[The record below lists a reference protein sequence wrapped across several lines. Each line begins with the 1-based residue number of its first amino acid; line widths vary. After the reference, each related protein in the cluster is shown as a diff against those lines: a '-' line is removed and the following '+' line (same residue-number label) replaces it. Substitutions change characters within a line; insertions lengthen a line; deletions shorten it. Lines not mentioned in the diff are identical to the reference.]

1 MSVLRLENVSHRYL
15 PQGAPTLDGI
25 DLRVAD
31 GEMLSIVGPSG
42 SGKSTLLRV
51 AAGLTAP
58 ASGRVHVGGSDV
70 TDQPAEQRGLTAM
83 FQQPHLFTHLSV
95 LDNVAFGPRLRGV
108 SRREARES
116 ARRYLSLVHLGDL
129 GGRRTRELSGGQQQR
144 VALARALATEERV
157 LLLDE
162 PFSALDAGLRRS
174 MHELLREVRAALS
187 PTILMVTHDLDE
199 AALADRVAVLADGRL
214 EQVAT
219 VPALYR
225 RPASVVVARL
235 LGGFNE
241 IPGRVQ
247 DGHHLSRW
255 GSVPLPADCGAQGS
269 AALLVRREQL
279 LAVPPGDLEDDTAG
293 LADAG
298 LRVTVVSVASAGA
311 RQVATV
317 EPCRSRGGTIASEPS
332 GRVEVELPL
341 GTLVAPGQELDLR
354 LNTQQPVWAVRG
366 PDVGDALVQAP
377 TR

>member
-1 MSVLRLENVSHRYL
+1 MSVLRLETLSHRYHA
-15 PQGAPTLDGI
+15 QGAPTLEGI

-51 AAGLTAP
+51 TAGLTTP

-95 LDNVAFGPRLRGV
+95 LDNVAFGPRLRGA
-108 SRREARES
+108 SRREARET
-116 ARRYLSLVHLGDL
+116 ARRYLSLVHLTDL

-174 MHELLREVRAALS
+174 MHDLLREVRAALS

-199 AALADRVAVLADGRL
+199 AALADRVAVLSDGRL

-247 DGHHLSRW
+247 DGQHLSRW
-255 GSVPLPADCGAQGS
+255 GSVPLPEDCAVSGP

-279 LAVPPGDLEDDTAG
+279 LATPPGDHDDDTAG

-298 LRVTVVSVASAGA
+298 LRVKVVSVASAGA

-317 EPCRSRGGTIASEPS
+317 EPRRSRVGAIAAAPS

-341 GTLVAPGQELDLR
+341 GTLVASGQELNLR
-354 LNTQQPVWAVRG
+354 LDTQQPVWAVRG
-366 PDVGDALVQAP
+366 PDVGDALIQTP
-377 TR
+377 T